1 MAVCVRDDGLRS
13 VTFCASTKR
22 RLVRW
27 GVPGR
32 RRRVVR
38 RRFVHREVS
47 CIGKGWGLG
56 DEERPPSGG
65 VVHREVPAVVSGR
78 HGPGSAFRGE
88 GPVHHDGEM
97 NRVGR
102 VPRTWGR
109 PMARTLWR
117 ADPARCSAHGK
128 GPTPL
133 NHSAALA
140 ASSVPRTGP
149 LFRARGREFQAGT
162 GPRAGVSGSSRTG
175 RRSRSPPP

>member
-47 CIGKGWGLG
+47 CIGKGWSLG
-56 DEERPPSGG
+56 DKNTPMPDGVRRERASYGLRTSWTRFG
-65 VVHREVPAVVSGR
+65 
-78 HGPGSAFRGE
+78 
-88 GPVHHDGEM
+88 
-97 NRVGR
+97 
-102 VPRTWGR
+102 VPRTRRSWSAVRRSQPPGGPTFR
-109 PMARTLWR
+109 ARGGLVPRWR
-117 ADPARCSAHGK
+117 ARE
-128 GPTPL
+128 
-133 NHSAALA
+133 
-140 ASSVPRTGP
+140 ASSYGVPRTGSV
-149 LFRARGREFQAGT
+149 FRARGHEFQAGT